1 MSSAPDDSGLVFIS
15 RGKTDAAMEICVN
28 FGLFAGRDV
37 TGWEIERLGTWLLDE
52 VDALTAISEQRHEIG
67 RTGGG
72 AIHQVRVEIAAAQM
86 PETGPERRQLE
97 QRIVE
102 RVDHWARVCIAE
114 RHGQLEDT

>member
-1 MSSAPDDSGLVFIS
+1 
-15 RGKTDAAMEICVN
+15 MEICVN

-67 RTGGG
+67 RTRRRGDPSG
-72 AIHQVRVEIAAAQM
+72 ARRDRGRSNAQDGA
-86 PETGPERRQLE
+86 EQRRLE
-97 QRIVE
+97 DRRIVE
-102 RVDHWARVCIAE
+102 RVDHWARVCLAE